1 MIQLP
6 LLGTALFL
14 GLRHGIDLDH
24 IAALV
29 DICGASAGEP
39 RLRKKGLLLSL
50 AYALGHALVISVLGL
65 AAISF
70 AALLPAWIDTVMERV
85 VGLTLVIL
93 GLYLLNT
100 VFGAIKNA
108 DSFQFRSRWT
118 AFYSW
123 LRGAF
128 AKATKRTLSAEEPVL
143 TARGTFAIGM
153 LHGIG
158 AETAT
163 QVLLISAVG
172 GVASQTTAIAM
183 LAAFVLGL
191 VASNTF
197 IAIVSLGGF
206 GTASNWRPLY
216 LLGGGLAGAFSL
228 FVGGTFL
235 LGAVE

>member
-1 MIQLP
+1 LIQIP
-6 LLGTALFL
+6 LLGTALIL

-39 RLRKKGLLLSL
+39 RLRRKGLTLSL

-65 AAISF
+65 AAITF
-70 AALLPAWIDTVMERV
+70 AALLPAWIDTFMERV
-85 VGLTLVIL
+85 VGVTLVVL
-93 GLYLLNT
+93 GFYLLNT

-108 DSFQFRSRWT
+108 DTFKFKSRWT
-118 AFYSW
+118 AFYSF

-128 AKATKRTLSAEEPVL
+128 AKLTKQAVNEEEPVL
-143 TARGTFAIGM
+143 SARGTFAIGM

-172 GVASQTTAIAM
+172 GVASQSTAIAM
-183 LAAFVLGL
+183 LAAFVIGL
-191 VASNTF
+191 VASNTG
-197 IAIVSLGGF
+197 IALLSLGGF
-206 GTASNWRPLY
+206 GTASSWRPLY

-235 LGAVE
+235 LGLVE